1 MFQSLTRLALIGAFV
16 LCASSPAL
24 AHEGATF
31 AYPDFEVSVPHIDL
45 DECPAGLAA
54 GDVFCRI
61 TMNNDALH
69 IYVFEAEGD
78 QHFVSVHTYFDDE
91 FDVEFGR

>member
-1 MFQSLTRLALIGAFV
+1 MTRPLIIAAAAALLALPASGHDHAGYTYAAFE
-16 LCASSPAL
+16 A
-24 AHEGATF
+24 
-31 AYPDFEVSVPHIDL
+31 SVPHIDL

-69 IYVFEAEGD
+69 IYIFEAGGD
-78 QHFVSVHTYFDDE
+78 QHFVSVHTYFEDE
-91 FDVEFGR
+91 FELVFDR

>member
-1 MFQSLTRLALIGAFV
+1 MTRPLIIATVTVLLALP
-16 LCASSPAL
+16 AS
-24 AHEGATF
+24 AHDHA
-31 AYPDFEVSVPHIDL
+31 AYTYADFEASVPHIDL
-45 DECPAGLAA
+45 DDCPAGLAA

-78 QHFVSVHTYFDDE
+78 QHFVSVHTYHEDE
-91 FDVEFGR
+91 FELVFGR

>member
-1 MFQSLTRLALIGAFV
+1 MTRPLIIATVTALLAF
-16 LCASSPAL
+16 PAW
-24 AHEGATF
+24 AHDRP
-31 AYPDFEVSVPHIDL
+31 AYTYADFEASVPHIDL
-45 DECPAGLAA
+45 EDCPAGLAA

-78 QHFVSVHTYFDDE
+78 QHFVSVHAYHGDE
-91 FDVEFGR
+91 FELVFNR